1 VSGAGYERRAATFAA
16 EIAAECRRHGGAAG
30 GLAVERV
37 ELALSDALRAAGL
50 TLVDASPVLLDA
62 RHIKLDLEL
71 AAMGE
76 AIDAV
81 DAAVGEFAA
90 AIEDGAT
97 EVGIWA
103 QLHRGLIAREGEYV
117 STRLMQSGRRTF
129 PYFEEAGPRA
139 VRAGDLVCLDT
150 DAIGPHGY
158 AVDFSR
164 TFLCGDGPAT
174 STQRRLH
181 RLAHEQLQHNAAL
194 LAPGR
199 SFELFA
205 RRAWTV
211 PARHAPFGYYC
222 LAHGIGLS
230 GEAPNIPPADPARPY
245 ALPGEFEAGMTVC
258 VESYIGDPESAQ
270 GVKLEDQYL
279 VTPTGAERLTTY
291 PFDPALC

>member
-1 VSGAGYERRAATFAA
+1 SGPGYEQRAATFAA
-16 EIAAECRRHGGAAG
+16 EIAAEIRRHVGADAR
-30 GLAVERV
+30 LAVERV
-37 ELALSDALRAAGL
+37 ELALSDALRATGL
-50 TLVDASPVLLDA
+50 ALGDATPVLLDA
-62 RHIKLDLEL
+62 RRLKLDLEVM
-71 AAMGE
+71 AMGG

-90 AIEDGAT
+90 AITDGAT
-97 EVGIWA
+97 EIGIWA
-103 QLHRGLIAREGEYV
+103 ELHRGLIAREGEYV
-117 STRLMQSGRRTF
+117 STRLMQSGPHTF
-129 PYFEEAGPRA
+129 PYFQEAGPRV

-174 STQRRLH
+174 STQRGLH
-181 RLAHEQLQHNAAL
+181 ALAYEQLQHNAAL

-199 SFELFA
+199 SFESFA

-222 LAHGIGLS
+222 IAHGIGLS
-230 GEAPNIPPADPARPY
+230 GEAPNIPSAVSGRPY
-245 ALPGEFEAGMTVC
+245 PLPGEFELGMTVC

-279 VTPTGAERLTTY
+279 LTPTGAERLTTY